1 MATRIQNCLIY
12 LNPTYL
18 SIQDQ
23 SLLKTQRIQPLM
35 VVGFTG
41 AFDMLYRSATT
52 SRISRADG
60 YVATRLMCRLICN
73 LPEYNIRIFNPLAS
87 YF

>member
-1 MATRIQNCLIY
+1 MLTTHIKMAARIQNCLIY

-18 SIQDQ
+18 SIQNQ

-52 SRISRADG
+52 SRIRF
-60 YVATRLMCRLICN
+60 
-73 LPEYNIRIFNPLAS
+73 IRS
-87 YF
+87 M

>member
-1 MATRIQNCLIY
+1 MLTTHIKMATRIKNCLIY

-23 SLLKTQRIQPLM
+23 SLFMGQRIQPLM

-52 SRISRADG
+52 SRCYAVLLQHQG
-60 YVATRLMCRLICN
+60 YGSFVLCKG
-73 LPEYNIRIFNPLAS
+73 
-87 YF
+87 

>member
-1 MATRIQNCLIY
+1 MQNCLIY

-23 SLLKTQRIQPLM
+23 NFLKAQRIQPLM

-41 AFDMLYRSATT
+41 AFDMLCRSATT
-52 SRISRADG
+52 SRIRF
-60 YVATRLMCRLICN
+60 
-73 LPEYNIRIFNPLAS
+73 IRS
-87 YF
+87 M